1 MDAARPRSG
10 LLVAGAAALLLLLFA
25 ALATWQAWSKSE
37 TYDEPMYIYTGYS
50 YVTTGD
56 LSLNREH
63 PPLSKYLMGLPLLA
77 LDLRL
82 PADHQQ
88 RAGNPLEFYARQ
100 PHATAH
106 QILFLARLPG
116 VLLGVALGL
125 YVFRW
130 ARLLFGDRSALLA
143 LALYAL
149 NPNMIGH
156 AVVATNDFSATLFC
170 FAAVYHAWRW
180 LATGAR
186 GSLALAAV
194 TLGLA
199 VGSKLTALL
208 LLPVIGLMV
217 AFTAWRRRRPS
228 LLAWAGLA
236 LLAAGGVLWLLY
248 GGEARSLADARRH
261 ARFTRPGPDGG
272 VFSSRALEDGL
283 ERVFGDT
290 TPIPLLSFLKGI
302 DHQRDHAAGGHQNY
316 FHGKVSDQGSPLFY
330 LATFAIKNPE
340 GLVLLLLLA
349 VVSLR
354 RTGRGALA
362 EAALWAF
369 PLLVM
374 VVFSRADVQLGFKYV
389 LPVVPFACLA
399 ASRVLASGPDGAPAA
414 LSRREALVGA
424 GAIVAF
430 AVLAYFV
437 VADADELRRGY
448 VFPFL
453 VAGYGALRLARGR
466 PRADGRVSPLPTVL
480 LLAAWASI
488 SVLGQQPD
496 NLMYFNSWVGGPDQ
510 GWRWSVIGDDWG
522 QDTAG
527 LGRWMAEHDVES
539 LHYDYYG
546 EGDPEA
552 WGVRSTPTWGGP
564 KDFVPPRDLVAVPV
578 SFLMRMPENY
588 TWLEGQEPIAKIG
601 HTIFIYDL
609 RAPAP

>member
-1 MDAARPRSG
+1 MEAARRPSG
-10 LLVAGAAALLLLLFA
+10 RIVACAAALLLLFA

-63 PPLSKYLMGLPLLA
+63 PPLSKYLMALPLLA

-82 PADHQQ
+82 PPDHQQ

-130 ARLLFGDRSALLA
+130 ARLLLGDRAALLA

-156 AVVATNDFSATLFC
+156 SVVATNDFCATLFC

-180 LATGAR
+180 LETGAR

-217 AFTAWRRRRPS
+217 AFTASKRRRPW
-228 LLAWAGLA
+228 LLAWAALA

-261 ARFTRPGPDGG
+261 ARFTRPGPEGG
-272 VFSSRALEDGL
+272 IFSSRALEDGL
-283 ERVFGDT
+283 QRVFGDT

-316 FHGKVSDQGSPLFY
+316 FHGRVSEKGSPVFY
-330 LATFAIKNPE
+330 LVTFAIKNPE

-349 VVSLR
+349 LVSLR
-354 RTGRGALA
+354 RTRRGALA
-362 EAALWAF
+362 EAALWGF

-374 VVFSRADVQLGFKYV
+374 VVFSRSDVQLGFKYV
-389 LPVVPFACLA
+389 LPVLPFACVA
-399 ASRVLASGPDGAPAA
+399 ASRVLAVGPDGAPAA
-414 LSRREALVGA
+414 VSRREAAIGA
-424 GAIVAF
+424 GLIAAF
-430 AVLAYFV
+430 ALLAYLEV
-437 VADADELRRGY
+437 KDADELRSGY
-448 VFPFL
+448 GLPLF
-453 VAGYGALRLARGR
+453 VAGLCAVRLARKR
-466 PRADGRVSPLPTVL
+466 PAPDGTISPLPVASLLVL
-480 LLAAWASI
+480 WASV
-488 SVLGQQPD
+488 SVLAQQPD
-496 NLMYFNSWVGGPDQ
+496 NLMYFNGWVGGPDQ

-527 LGRWMAEHDVES
+527 LARWMAEHGEES

-552 WGVRSTPTWGGP
+552 WGVRSVPCWGGP

-578 SFLMRMPENY
+578 SFLVRMPENY
-588 TWLEGQEPIAKIG
+588 AWLAGHEPIAKIG
-601 HTIFIYDL
+601 HTIFLYDL
-609 RAPAP
+609 REPAP